1 MESPST
7 RMHGEQNTI
16 CVCDGFPVCLCVCV
30 SVCRC
35 VCVSV
40 CLCVCVS
47 VCLCVCVCHQAA
59 PEPAPAPAPQPAP
72 APAPEPA
79 PAPAP
84 VQLLDP
90 SAVSQLKALGFN
102 SELVSA
108 ALIRNEGDVQ
118 VAAEWLLAHA
128 PAPVL
133 PAAQGALGAVPSA
146 APPKPQ

>member
-1 MESPST
+1 M
-7 RMHGEQNTI
+7 
-16 CVCDGFPVCLCVCV
+16 
-30 SVCRC
+30 
-35 VCVSV
+35 
-40 CLCVCVS
+40 
-47 VCLCVCVCHQAA
+47 CHQAA
-59 PEPAPAPAPQPAP
+59 PEPA
-72 APAPEPA
+72 PA

-118 VAAEWLLAHA
+118 VAAEWLLANA